1 MAGESADGD
10 EEKVSLEH
18 LLKESKNPL
27 ILGHQNADP
36 DAVCSMIAFARLYR
50 TLNPGGT
57 PQLAAEDIS
66 RLSTQ
71 VLKIFQPKMKISGT
85 PESDHDLLIL
95 LDTNSRFQLG
105 DTLQHIPE
113 NPSKTIVIDHH
124 ERNPEIDLIAKHQI
138 LHDDKSS
145 TCEIMANIYS
155 DLGVQ
160 IDASTA
166 NLLLTGMIFDT
177 RRFFYADLETLST
190 AMNLIEAGAD
200 YEKCVRSLLIKP
212 DRSERIARLKAAT
225 RVKVHLIGD
234 WIVATSKINAFEASA
249 CRGLIELGADVAIVA
264 GNPSKDV
271 VRFSSR
277 STRNFFEKTGV
288 SLGSDVMEPIGRL
301 IEGEGGG
308 HANAAGANGKK
319 NLDKAIVHSVELI
332 RRAVETK
339 TTSDGS
345 SK

>member
-1 MAGESADGD
+1 M
-10 EEKVSLEH
+10 SLEA
-18 LLKESKNPL
+18 LLKDSKMPL

-36 DAVCSMIAFARLYR
+36 DAVCSMIAFARLYNR
-50 TLNPGGT
+50 LNPDGT
-57 PQLAAEDIS
+57 PQLAANDIS
-66 RLSTQ
+66 RLSNQ
-71 VLKIFQPKMKISGT
+71 VLQVFETEMTISSA
-85 PESDHDLLIL
+85 PEPGHDLVVL

-105 DTLQHIPE
+105 ETLQHIPE

-124 ERNPEIDLIAKHQI
+124 ERNPEIDLIADHQI

-145 TCEIMANIYS
+145 TCEIMAKIYS

-177 RRFFYADLETLST
+177 RRFFYAGFETFST
-190 AMNLIEAGAD
+190 AMKLIEVGAD

-225 RVKVHLIGD
+225 RIKVHLIDD

-277 STRNFFEKTGV
+277 STREFFQKTGI
-288 SLGSDVMEPIGRL
+288 SLGSDVMEPIGQL

-319 NLDKAIVHSVELI
+319 NLEKAIVHSVELI